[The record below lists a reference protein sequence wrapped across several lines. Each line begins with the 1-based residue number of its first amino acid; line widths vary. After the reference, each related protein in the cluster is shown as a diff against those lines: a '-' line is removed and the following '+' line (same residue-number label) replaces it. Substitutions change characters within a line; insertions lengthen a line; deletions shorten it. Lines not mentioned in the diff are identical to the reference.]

1 MNTVANRSEAQAA
14 PAEDSHDPAAGVP
27 GHSWARRAIDEAE
40 RYLWFALYLI
50 VILGTLIL
58 FSLTIYARVDQDAPH
73 YSSHHFYV
81 LGLINA
87 LVFAK
92 IMLLAEAV
100 GVGSL
105 LIGRRLE
112 AGRLITVI
120 LYRVSA
126 FTVVLVAAYVLE
138 AVLEGAWHGKA
149 VGQVLPEIAGG
160 PLGLVS
166 LAWILLVAL
175 TPYFTYRELGRVLG
189 HTRLRA
195 IMLKPGHL
203 FQDGAEPQVPSHSPV
218 AAP

>member
-1 MNTVANRSEAQAA
+1 MTPAANRTEAQIA
-14 PAEDSHDPAAGVP
+14 PAAGLDDP
-27 GHSWARRAIDEAE
+27 ATGGPEHSWARRAIDEVE
-40 RYLWFALYLI
+40 RYLWFALYL
-50 VILGTLIL
+50 VVVLGTLIL
-58 FSLTIYARVDQDAPH
+58 FSLNIYARVDHDVPH

-100 GVGSL
+100 GVGSR

-112 AGRLITVI
+112 AGRLVTVI

-138 AVLEGAWHGKA
+138 AVLEGMWHGKA
-149 VGQVLPEIAGG
+149 VEQVLSEVAGG

-166 LAWILLVAL
+166 LAWTLLVAL
-175 TPYFTYRELGRVLG
+175 MPYFAYRELGRVLG
-189 HTRLRA
+189 HRRLRA
-195 IMLKPGHL
+195 IMLKPGSAVP
-203 FQDGAEPQVPSHSPV
+203 DGVEPQVPTQSPFV
-218 AAP
+218 AP

>member
-1 MNTVANRSEAQAA
+1 MKLKANRTEAQTA
-14 PAEDSHDPAAGVP
+14 PATGLGGPAAKIP
-27 GHSWARRAIDEAE
+27 EHSWTRRAINEAE

-50 VILGTLIL
+50 VVLGTLIL
-58 FSLTIYARVDQDAPH
+58 FSLNIYVRIDHDVPH

-112 AGRLITVI
+112 AGRLVTVI

-126 FTVVLVAAYVLE
+126 FTVVLVAAYMVE
-138 AVLEGAWHGKA
+138 AVLEGAWHGKT
-149 VGQVLPEIAGG
+149 VGQVLPEVAGG
-160 PLGLVS
+160 PAGLVS

-175 TPYFTYRELGRVLG
+175 TPYFAYRELGRVLG
-189 HTRLRA
+189 HTRLRT
-195 IMLKPGHL
+195 ILLKPGSVVS
-203 FQDGAEPQVPSHSPV
+203 DGVESQVPTRSPF

>member
-1 MNTVANRSEAQAA
+1 MSPLPERTESLTA
-14 PAEDSHDPAAGVP
+14 PPTDPSGPIAGRP
-27 GHSWARRAIDEAE
+27 GHSLARRAIDEAE

-58 FSLTIYARVDQDAPH
+58 FSLNIYARIDQDVPR
-73 YSSHHFYV
+73 YPGYHFYA

-92 IMLLAEAV
+92 IMLIAEAA
-100 GVGSL
+100 GVGSRF
-105 LIGRRLE
+105 IGRRLE
-112 AGRLITVI
+112 AGRLVMVI
-120 LYRVSA
+120 LYRALA

-166 LAWILLVAL
+166 LAWIMLVAL
-175 TPYFTYRELGRVLG
+175 VPYFAYRELGRVLG
-189 HTRLRA
+189 HARLQA
-195 IMLKPGHL
+195 IMLKPGGT
-203 FQDGAEPQVPSHSPV
+203 FRDGADPQTASQSRF
-218 AAP
+218 AA